1 VLVHRTFTATL
12 CGVFLAGLV
21 AAPRAMAQN
30 PAGIDIPYKKFVLK
44 NGLTLLVHED
54 HKAPIVTVNVWYHVG
69 SKNEKAGRT
78 GFAHLFEHLMFNGS
92 EHFNDDYFKVL
103 QRLGATD
110 LNGTTNEDRTNY
122 FQNVPTPALDTVLW
136 MESDR
141 MGHLVGAITQAKL
154 DEQRG
159 VVQNEKRQGENEPYG
174 RVDLAMVEATFP
186 KGHPYSWSVIGS
198 MEDLSAASLDDVK
211 GWFASYYGAANAVI
225 VLAGDI
231 DPETARQKVE
241 QYFGAIPSGPPVT
254 KHAAWIAKRSG
265 EQRQVMEDRVPQA
278 RIYMVWNVPQ
288 WGSADADMLGL
299 AASLLSAG
307 KTSRL
312 YKRLVY
318 DEQVAT
324 SVMAALDARE
334 IASQFYI
341 MAQVRPGADAA
352 KVEQA
357 IREELAAMLKDG
369 PTPAELE
376 RVKTQRR
383 ASFIR
388 GAERIG
394 GFGGKSD
401 VLAQGEVF
409 TGNPE
414 AYATTLRRV
423 VESTPVAVRDA
434 AARWLSDGVYILEVQ
449 PFPEFATT
457 PSTVNRSA
465 VPKPGA
471 PPVVRFPKFER
482 ATLSNGLKVVVAERQ
497 SVPQVNFTLLVDSG
511 YAADQLALPGTA
523 SLALDMMDEGTTTRS
538 ALQIAEELAGLG
550 ATLGLGADLDTGF
563 VSLSAL
569 NDKLDPSLAI
579 FGDVILNPSFPAEEL
594 ERLRRRRVAQIQQ
607 EGAQPIGIALRVLPS
622 LIYGADHAY
631 GLPLTGSGTI
641 ESVGKITRD
650 TLVKFHGEWFKP
662 SNATIVVVGAT
673 TMAGI
678 KPRLE
683 KLFAA
688 WKPGSVPAKNLRT
701 VALPKA
707 QAIYV
712 IDRPGA
718 EQSFILAGHAA
729 PPKANPDE
737 IAIEAMNAILGGQFI
752 SRINMNIRE
761 DKHWSYGAETLF
773 WDARGQRPFIVFAP
787 VQTDKT
793 KESIQEIQ
801 KELSGILGE
810 IKVTDDEL
818 GAARNSLVLTLPGQW
833 ETMAAVGGSLQQLV
847 TYGLPDDYFDTY
859 GAKVG
864 ALGLADIVRAA
875 KASVHPES
883 VVWVVVGDRQKIEP
897 GLKELGLGEIKL
909 LDSDGKPKAAK

>member
-1 VLVHRTFTATL
+1 MRARWTPAFLP
-12 CGVFLAGLV
+12 CGVILAGLL
-21 AAPRAMAQN
+21 AAPSAMAQN
-30 PAGIDIPYKKFVLK
+30 PAGIDIPYKKFVLG

-54 HKAPIVTVNVWYHVG
+54 RKAPIVAVNVWYHVG
-69 SKNEKAGRT
+69 SKNEKPGRT

-103 QRLGATD
+103 ERLGATD

-141 MGHLVGAITQAKL
+141 MGHLLGAITQAKL

-174 RVDLAMVEATFP
+174 RVDLAITEATFP

-211 GWFASYYGAANAVI
+211 GWFTSYYGAANAVI

-231 DPETARQKVE
+231 DADTARRKVE
-241 QYFGAIPSGPPVT
+241 QYFGDIPGGPPVT
-254 KHAAWIAKRSG
+254 RHQAWIAKRTG

-278 RIYMVWNVPQ
+278 RIYMVWNVPE
-288 WGSADADMLGL
+288 WGSADADLLGL
-299 AASLLSAG
+299 AASVLASG

-318 DEQVAT
+318 DEQIAT
-324 SVMAALDARE
+324 SVTASLDARE

-341 MAQVRPGADAA
+341 MAQARPGADPA

-357 IREELAAMLKDG
+357 IREELAAILKDG
-369 PTPAELE
+369 PTPAELD

-383 ASFIR
+383 AAFIR
-388 GAERIG
+388 GVERIG

-401 VLAQGEVF
+401 VLAQGAVYA
-409 TGNPE
+409 GNPE
-414 AYATTLRRV
+414 SYAVTLKRV
-423 VESTPVAVRDA
+423 AGATPAAVRES

-449 PFPEFATT
+449 PFPSLETV
-457 PSTVNRSA
+457 PSTVDRSS

-471 PPVVRFPKFER
+471 SPVVRFPAFER
-482 ATLSNGLKVVVAERQ
+482 ATLANGLKVVVAERQ
-497 SVPQVNFTLLVDSG
+497 SVPQVNLTLLVDSG
-511 YAADQLALPGTA
+511 FAADQLALPGTA

-538 ALQIAEELAGLG
+538 ALQIAEDLAGLG

-569 NDKLDPSLAI
+569 KDKLDPALAI
-579 FGDVILNPSFPAEEL
+579 FGDVVLNPSFPADEL
-594 ERLRRRRVAQIQQ
+594 ERLRRRRLAQIQQ
-607 EGAQPIGIALRVLPS
+607 EGAQPIGIALRVLPG
-622 LIYGADHAY
+622 LIYGSDHAY

-650 TLVKFHGEWFKP
+650 TLVKFHADWFRP
-662 SNATIVVVGAT
+662 SSATIVVVGAT
-673 TMAGI
+673 TMADI
-678 KPRLE
+678 RPRLE
-683 KLFAA
+683 KLFSA
-688 WKPGSVPAKNLRT
+688 WKPGPVPAKNLRT
-701 VALPKA
+701 VSLPKA
-707 QAIYV
+707 QSIYV

-761 DKHWSYGAETLF
+761 DKHWSYGAQTLF

-793 KESIQEIQ
+793 KEAIQELQ
-801 KELSGILGE
+801 KELRGILGE
-810 IKVTDDEL
+810 IAVTGDEL
-818 GAARNSLVLTLPGQW
+818 GAAKNSLVLTLPGQW
-833 ETMAAVGGSLQQLV
+833 ETMAAVGGSLQQIV
-847 TYGLPDDYFDTY
+847 TYGLADDYFDTY

-864 ALGLADIVRAA
+864 ALGAADVVRAA
-875 KASVHPES
+875 KAAVHPES

-897 GLKELGLGEIKL
+897 GLKALGLGEIRL
-909 LDSDGKPKAAK
+909 LDADGRPKAAK

>member
-1 VLVHRTFTATL
+1 VSVRRSVAAILG
-12 CGVFLAGLV
+12 GVALAGLLG
-21 AAPRAMAQN
+21 ASSAMAQN
-30 PAGIDIPYKKFVLK
+30 AAGITIPYKKFVLK

-54 HKAPIVTVNVWYHVG
+54 RKSPIVAVNVWYHVG
-69 SKNEKAGRT
+69 SKNEKPGRT

-92 EHFNDDYFKVL
+92 ENFNDDYFKVL
-103 QRLGATD
+103 ERLGATD

-122 FQNVPTPALDTVLW
+122 FQNVPTSALDTVLW

-141 MGHLVGAITQAKL
+141 MGHLLGAITQARL

-198 MEDLSAASLDDVK
+198 MEDLSSASLADVK
-211 GWFASYYGAANAVI
+211 QWFGDYYGAANAVI

-241 QYFGAIPSGPPVT
+241 KYFGDIPAGPPVT
-254 KHAAWIAKRSG
+254 KHQAWTAKRTG
-265 EQRQVMEDRVPQA
+265 EQRQIMEDRVPQA

-288 WGSADADMLGL
+288 WGSADADLLGL
-299 AASLLSAG
+299 AANVLSTG

-318 DEQVAT
+318 DEQIAT
-324 SVMAALDARE
+324 SVTAALDARE

-341 MAQVRPGADAA
+341 MATVRPGADLA
-352 KVEQA
+352 KVEKA
-357 IREELAAMLKDG
+357 IREELAALLKDG
-369 PTPAELE
+369 PTAAELD

-383 ASFIR
+383 AAFIR
-388 GAERIG
+388 GVERIG

-401 VLAQGEVF
+401 VLAQGEVYA
-409 TGNPE
+409 GNPE
-414 AYATTLRRV
+414 AYAMTQTRIADA
-423 VESTPVAVRDA
+423 TPAAVRDA
-434 AARWLSDGVYILEVQ
+434 AARWLADGVYVLEVQ
-449 PFPEFATT
+449 PLPEYQTT
-457 PSTVNRSA
+457 PSTVDRAA

-471 PPVVRFPKFER
+471 PPAVRFPAFER
-482 ATLSNGLKVVVAERQ
+482 ATLSNGMKVIVAPRQ
-497 SVPQVNFTLLVDSG
+497 SVPQVNMTLLVDSG

-523 SLALDMMDEGTTTRS
+523 SLALDMMDEGTASRS

-550 ATLGLGADLDTGF
+550 ATMGLGADLDSGF

-569 NDKLDPSLAI
+569 KDKLDPALAV
-579 FGDVILNPSFPAEEL
+579 FGDVILNPSFPADEL
-594 ERLRRRRVAQIQQ
+594 ERLRRRRLAQIQQ
-607 EGAQPIGIALRVLPS
+607 EGAQPIGIALRVLPG

-631 GLPLTGSGTI
+631 GQPLTGSGTI
-641 ESVGKITRD
+641 DSVGKITRD
-650 TLVKFHGEWFKP
+650 TLVKFHADWFKP
-662 SNATIVVVGAT
+662 SNATMVVVGDT
-673 TMAGI
+673 TMAEI

-683 KLFAA
+683 KLFGA
-688 WKPGSVPAKNLRT
+688 WKPGTVPAKNLRT
-701 VALPKA
+701 VAVPAK
-707 QAIYV
+707 QSIYV

-718 EQSFILAGHAA
+718 EQSLIFAGHVA

-737 IAIEAMNAILGGQFI
+737 IAIEAMNAILGGQFT

-761 DKHWSYGAETLF
+761 DKHWSYGAQTLF
-773 WDARGQRPFIVFAP
+773 WDARGQRPFIAFAP

-801 KELSGILGE
+801 KELRGILGE

-818 GAARNSLVLTLPGQW
+818 GAAKNALALTLPGQW
-833 ETMAAVGGSLQQLV
+833 ETMSAVGGSLQQLV

-864 ALGLADIVRAA
+864 ALGVADVARAA
-875 KASVHPES
+875 KTAVHPEGL
-883 VVWVVVGDRQKIEP
+883 VWVVVGDRQKIEA
-897 GLKELGLGEIKL
+897 GLKELGLGEVRL
-909 LDSDGKPKAAK
+909 LDAEGKPKAAR